1 MNPYIAIAVCI
12 LILVAIFAILLIRI
26 PAMKREMAAEEAR
39 RQEEIKR
46 KTIERFR
53 PLIGTRIKYH
63 DTSLRISCTYRGAG
77 MDFSSYAIITRVDDK
92 GVHFLDLDTRETHT
106 KGFDEFKNDLQWG
119 HIILL
124 KQKRQD

>member
-26 PAMKREMAAEEAR
+26 PAMKREMAAEEAK

-53 PLIGTRIKYH
+53 PLIGTRIIYYI
-63 DTSLRISCTYRGAG
+63 RIHFNANPPVPDAYSPRQGV
-77 MDFSSYAIITRVDDK
+77 ITRVDK
-92 GVHFLDLDTRETHT
+92 LGIYYIDLETREETR
-106 KGFDEFKNDLQWG
+106 KEFKEFTDDLQYG
-119 HIILL
+119 RIKLI